1 MATGVSTKLT
11 GQIGEQLVS
20 AVLGTKGF
28 YATPFSG
35 NVPGFDLIATNAE
48 TLESVP
54 VQVKTSNSGTLA
66 HSTIT
71 NWVDIKISKKGVQ
84 TIGEPVELA
93 YPNVIWIM
101 VQLKDQDISTAR
113 FYIATALQIQN
124 VVIKHYRA
132 MLAKHDGI
140 RPRNPRTL
148 HCALFIKDLVEF
160 EDNWSLFKTE
170 ETK

>member
-11 GQIGEQLVS
+11 GQVGEQLVS

-54 VQVKTSNSGTLA
+54 IQVKTSNGGTLI

-71 NWVDIKISKKGVQ
+71 KWVDIVISDEGVQ
-84 TIGEPVELA
+84 TVGEPVELA
-93 YPNVIWIM
+93 HPNMIWVCVLI
-101 VQLKDQDISTAR
+101 KNHDFATAR
-113 FYIATALQIQN
+113 FFIAKASQIQDL
-124 VVIKHYRA
+124 VIKHHIEY
-132 MLAKHDGI
+132 LAKHGGI
-140 RPRNPRTL
+140 RPRNPMSL
-148 HCALFIKDLVEF
+148 HTGITVNHLAEF
-160 EDNWSLFKTE
+160 EDNWELLTNIC
-170 ETK
+170 